1 MRLPASDAAHSRR
14 QFLARA
20 SGALG
25 STWLALNLPRI
36 AEAAHAAHDARAQSL
51 PLTQLQPADAADV
64 EAIAA
69 QIVPSD
75 DTPGAR
81 EAGVIEFIDRALG
94 GFYGGHAA
102 EFRQGLAAF
111 QHEVRQRHP
120 GATAFSA
127 LPGPD
132 QVAFLRSVEQGE
144 FFQAV
149 RLLVIL
155 GLFAMPSYGGNR
167 NRIGWD
173 LVGFEDTHVYAPP
186 FGYYDRDY
194 PGFAATSPPE
204 AK

>member
-1 MRLPASDAAHSRR
+1 VPAGNAANARR
-14 QFLARA
+14 EFLARA

-25 STWLALNLPRI
+25 TTWLALSLPRI

-64 EAIAA
+64 EAMAA
-69 QIVPSD
+69 LIVPTD

-81 EAGVIEFIDRALG
+81 EAGVVEFIDRALG
-94 GFYGGHAA
+94 GFYSGHAP
-102 EFRQGLAAF
+102 EFRQGLLAF
-111 QHEVRQRHP
+111 QQEVRKRHP
-120 GATAFSA
+120 AASAFSA
-127 LPGPD
+127 LPAPD
-132 QVAFLRSVEQGE
+132 QVAFLRSVEHGD

-149 RLLVIL
+149 RLLVIV

-173 LVGFEDTHVYAPP
+173 LIGFEDSHVYAPP